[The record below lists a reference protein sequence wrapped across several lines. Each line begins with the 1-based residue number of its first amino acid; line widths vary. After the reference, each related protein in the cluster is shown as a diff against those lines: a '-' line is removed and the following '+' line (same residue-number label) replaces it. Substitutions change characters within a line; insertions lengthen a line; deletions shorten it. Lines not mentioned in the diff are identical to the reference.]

1 MDSARLRSRR
11 YFGSY
16 FKGRHFVAS
25 ALAACIS
32 TSAVAADTGKSKGF
46 LVSWFHVAQYYD
58 TEGRDCPKGLN
69 PGPEQYY
76 RRELAA
82 IGKSQAEIDAYIA
95 NFLDLSRMGDNAP
108 MVQMRGRIDGKPTD
122 VYAHP
127 YSVPDP
133 NIYVIEGPNG
143 YGFNLDG
150 KDKPG
155 DFYDPDTGEKG
166 VDNQLYRVM
175 GCINEIRPHSPTEYA
190 PLPTSYWSVVQEVM
204 PAMLIEISGI
214 DNEQNDD
221 DVTVAIYRAQ
231 ERAQSNSNG
240 GLLGGL
246 SFHID
251 PNPRWHNIMRGKIKD
266 GVITTEPTN
275 LNIATDPFVM
285 PEHKFTQARLRLQ
298 IAENGDM
305 KGRLGAYHAWYPY
318 YWMYGVG
325 TWGVEATNNIDLPG
339 FYYALKKNADADPDP
354 KTGENTSISL
364 AYQIDAVPAFIIHD
378 DQTKAGRARG
388 KLARSE

>member
-1 MDSARLRSRR
+1 MDSVLPRSI
-11 YFGSY
+11 
-16 FKGRHFVAS
+16 VAG

-32 TSAVAADTGKSKGF
+32 VSAHAGEAGKSKGF
-46 LVSWFHVAQYYD
+46 LVSWFHVAQYFD
-58 TEGRDCPKGLN
+58 TQGRDCPHGIN

-82 IGKSQAEIDAYIA
+82 IGKSKAEIDDYI
-95 NFLDLSRMGDNAP
+95 NHFLDLSKMSDTAP
-108 MVQMRGRIDGKPTD
+108 VVQMRGRVNGQPTD

-127 YSVPDP
+127 DSVPDP
-133 NIYVIEGPNG
+133 HIYTVEGPYS

-150 KDKPG
+150 KEDTG
-155 DFYDPDTGEKG
+155 NFIEPDSGEKG
-166 VDNQLYRVM
+166 IDNQLYRVTN
-175 GCINEIRPHSPTEYA
+175 CINEIRPHSPTEYA

-204 PAMLIEISGI
+204 PAMLIEITGI
-214 DNEQNDD
+214 DDEQNDD
-221 DVTVAIYRAQ
+221 DVTVAFYRAQ
-231 ERAQSNSNG
+231 ERAQSDSNG
-240 GLLGGL
+240 GMLAGL

-251 PNPRWHNIMRGKIKD
+251 PNPRWHNIMHGKIKN
-266 GVITTEPTN
+266 GVVTTEPTN

-285 PEHKFTQARLRLQ
+285 PEHKFTKARLRLQ
-298 IAENGDM
+298 IAANGNM

-339 FYYALKKNADADPDP
+339 LYYALKKAADADPDP

-364 AYQIDAVPAFIIHD
+364 AYQIDAVPAFVIHD
-378 DQTKAGRARG
+378 DQPTAAKARG